1 MRGTRAPPATAAGE
15 REEKAMTEL
24 SREQVLEALAT
35 VTDFDRGADVVSLD
49 MISGLEVNGSHVRF
63 AVEVDVRDGA
73 AREPL
78 RVACEGAVRALPGV
92 DAVTAVL
99 TAHREPGAGSA
110 GSVDPEAD
118 EREAL
123 KDKVIEA
130 IRGVYDPEI
139 PVNIYELGLIYQVD
153 VDPDGNVYVEMTLTT
168 AGCPVAGSMPGEVEA
183 TVRMNVPEAGEVR
196 VNLVWDP
203 PWTMDRMSEAARLE
217 LGFF

>member
-1 MRGTRAPPATAAGE
+1 
-15 REEKAMTEL
+15 MTEL
-24 SREQVLEALAT
+24 SRERVLEALAT

-49 MISGLEVNGSHVRF
+49 MIAGLEVDGSHVRF

-73 AREPL
+73 AKEPL

-99 TAHREPGAGSA
+99 TAHREPGAESA
-110 GSVDPEAD
+110 DRKTD
-118 EREAL
+118 EQEAL

-139 PVNIYELGLIYQVD
+139 PVNIYELGLIYEID
-153 VDPDGNVYVEMTLTT
+153 VDPDGNVYVEMTLT
-168 AGCPVAGSMPGEVEA
+168 APGCPVAGSMPGEVEA
-183 TVRMNVPEAGEVR
+183 TVRTNVPEVGEVR

-203 PWTMDRMSEAARLE
+203 PWTKDRMSEAARLE